1 LIKPAPAIFLL
12 LLAACVSDEKA
23 PLGADFLLG
32 SDALDSPLSTS
43 TFQPVPSGL
52 PTHRFEGKLE
62 LISSAGAGR
71 MSVLTDWF
79 DYTKEASLALGDLP
93 PFSFEFVQDGNDLVP
108 LKRGPQVST
117 HPHWEFILEP
127 GKVWDD
133 PGDEGWSRA
142 SLPFALQE
150 RNANCTHNG
159 LLSFLFRSDGSLS
172 RVAYQVG
179 SETCQYLQLD
189 LWGVLDARYTP
200 GAVAGADSA
209 LKQHSEEVTARL
221 PVKPLRALA
230 QDHPGADPGN
240 FDWFPADEVSTYG
253 FAIGGVHY
261 SGGCETRYGPYPYC
275 AVLDLPSYS
284 LAKSIFAGMAYMALE
299 QEFPGAGESLL
310 TDYVAECDDTERWQG
325 VKLQHLLDMSTGNY
339 QSLEPDVDE
348 LASYET
354 DFMAGET
361 HQAKITISCG
371 LFPHKA
377 QPGSSFA
384 YHSSDTYI
392 AGTLMNEILPAGS
405 DIHTDVLVERVM
417 KPLKLSPLTWTT
429 RRTYDTKAQP
439 YTGYGLTLHSD
450 DIVRIGLF
458 LARGDGAIEG
468 TQVLD
473 PEELKAALQRN
484 PRDPGMEAGSESLR
498 YNNGF
503 WAYQTNLHDACA
515 EPVWIPFM
523 SGYGGISIAIL
534 PNQSLFYVFSDK
546 GRFEWL
552 KAAIES
558 NQIRNYCG

>member
-1 LIKPAPAIFLL
+1 
-12 LLAACVSDEKA
+12 
-23 PLGADFLLG
+23 G
-32 SDALDSPLSTS
+32 T
-43 TFQPVPSGL
+43 
-52 PTHRFEGKLE
+52 
-62 LISSAGAGR
+62 
-71 MSVLTDWF
+71 
-79 DYTKEASLALGDLP
+79 
-93 PFSFEFVQDGNDLVP
+93 
-108 LKRGPQVST
+108 
-117 HPHWEFILEP
+117 
-127 GKVWDD
+127 
-133 PGDEGWSRA
+133 
-142 SLPFALQE
+142 
-150 RNANCTHNG
+150 
-159 LLSFLFRSDGSLS
+159 
-172 RVAYQVG
+172 
-179 SETCQYLQLD
+179 
-189 LWGVLDARYTP
+189 
-200 GAVAGADSA
+200 
-209 LKQHSEEVTARL
+209 
-221 PVKPLRALA
+221 
-230 QDHPGADPGN
+230 DPGN

-253 FAIGGVHY
+253 FAIDGVHY
-261 SGGCETRYGPYPYC
+261 SGGCRTRYGPYPYC

-310 TDYVAECDDTERWQG
+310 SDYVTECGDMERWRD
-325 VKLQHLLDMSTGNY
+325 VSLQHLLDMSTGNY

-361 HQAKITISCG
+361 HQAKITTSCN

-377 QPGSSFA
+377 EPGTRFA

-417 KPLKLSPLTWTT
+417 KPLRLSPVTRAT

-439 YTGYGLTLHSD
+439 FTGYGLTLHSD

-503 WAYQTNLHDACA
+503 WAYQTNLHDACDR
-515 EPVWIPFM
+515 PVWIPFM

-552 KAAIES
+552 KAAVES

>member
-1 LIKPAPAIFLL
+1 MALL
-12 LLAACVSDEKA
+12 LLLCACASDENT
-23 PLGADFLLG
+23 PLDASFLPG
-32 SDALDSPLSTS
+32 GTALDSPLPTS
-43 TFQPVPSGL
+43 AFQPIPDAVPA
-52 PTHRFEGKLE
+52 HRFEGKLE
-62 LISSAGAGR
+62 LISSPGAGR
-71 MSVLTDWF
+71 ISVLTDWF
-79 DYTKEASLALGDLP
+79 DNTKDASLELADLP
-93 PFSFEFVQDGNDLVP
+93 PFSFEYIQDGNDLVP
-108 LKRGPQVST
+108 LKRGPQIST
-117 HPHWEFILEP
+117 HPHWELILEP
-127 GKVWDD
+127 GKVWDQ
-133 PGDEGWSRA
+133 PGDEGWSRV

-159 LLSFLFRSDGSLS
+159 LLGFLFRSDGSIS

-189 LWGVLDARYTP
+189 LWGVLDARYSP
-200 GAVAGADSA
+200 GAVEGADSV
-209 LKQHSEEVTARL
+209 LKQHSEEVAARL
-221 PVKPLRALA
+221 PVKSLQDLAL
-230 QDHPGADPGN
+230 DRPGTDLGN
-240 FDWFPADEVSTYG
+240 FDWFPADEVSTFG
-253 FAIGGVHY
+253 FAIDGIHY
-261 SGGCETRYGPYPYC
+261 SGGCATRYGPYPYC

-310 TDYVAECDDTERWQG
+310 SDYVTECGDTERWRD
-325 VKLQHLLDMSTGNY
+325 VSLQHLLDMSTGNY

-354 DFMAGET
+354 EFMAGET
-361 HQAKITISCG
+361 HQAKITTSCD
-371 LFPHKA
+371 LFPRKA
-377 QPGSSFA
+377 EPGSSFA

-392 AGTLMNEILPAGS
+392 AGTLMNEFLPAGS
-405 DIHTDVLVERVM
+405 DIHTDILVERVM
-417 KPLKLSPLTWTT
+417 KPLELSPVTWNT
-429 RRTYDTKAQP
+429 RRTYDTRAQP

-458 LARGDGAIEG
+458 LARGDGVIAG
-468 TQVLD
+468 KQVLNAR
-473 PEELKAALQRN
+473 ELMAALQRE
-484 PRDPGMEAGSESLR
+484 PRDPGIEAGSETLR

-503 WAYQTNLHDACA
+503 WAWRTTLHDACN
-515 EPVWIPFM
+515 EPLWIPFM